1 LTRVVRTGGVRCGSA
16 GDGAVCLRT
25 CGHSATSRCRHV
37 IHIGLWITIRQ
48 ASGFTVERLRIG
60 SRSCE
65 SPESCSVLHRAVHA
79 HRVRL
84 CIALRV
90 DNSVRYGGYPL

>member
-1 LTRVVRTGGVRCGSA
+1 MVRSVYGCAGTARRVGVVRF
-16 GDGAVCLRT
+16 
-25 CGHSATSRCRHV
+25 

-48 ASGFTVERLRIG
+48 AFGFTVERLRIG
-60 SRSCE
+60 ARSCE
-65 SPESCSVLHRAVHA
+65 SQKSCSVLHRAVHV

-84 CIALRV
+84 CIALRI